1 LLALMLA
8 DGFVAAPASFA
19 TPPGPAAT
27 HARAFAAGL
36 QYDTM
41 LVSVAPGDFNR
52 FTDSFVA
59 RSGGSKSNQVS
70 SR

>member
-1 LLALMLA
+1 MLA
-8 DGFVAAPASFA
+8 DGFIAAPDPFA

-27 HARAFAAGL
+27 LARALAAGL
-36 QYDTM
+36 QYDTT

-59 RSGGSKSNQVS
+59 RSGGSKSKQVS